1 MREQSF
7 PERAEVAMGLR
18 QPAAGAR
25 CRHVLSESAR
35 HEILEDLE
43 RRLREM
49 DSPII
54 GDREAI
60 AQLRLQ
66 VGAVL
71 DDVVGEPPAETPHA
85 PGTGVLAAT
94 IGTTRAVHGVHPTES
109 LWAATA
115 LFEAALPVLTR
126 ECTDPADAVGGATR
140 VMLRLH
146 RMIMARVVQAAVPY
160 VNFLLSKLYSS
171 HREERERI
179 ARELHDRAAH
189 AVGVGLQ
196 NLELYEIYS
205 GRETDR
211 AAQKFQAAEDALR
224 EALQTI
230 RQLSTELRGSACAQ
244 GLEHA
249 LRRYLQLNVP
259 ADMQVRFS
267 AEGDTSMLMDE
278 VCEELYLVLREAV
291 RNAVL
296 HGKAST
302 LSVDMKVTDAE
313 LRAEVG
319 DDGIGFDVAGTVH
332 RAVDNGNTS
341 PVGAGLISMRE
352 RLELLGGT
360 LTISSEAGVGTT
372 VTARLPLS
380 RALT

>member
-1 MREQSF
+1 
-7 PERAEVAMGLR
+7 VAIPVGSC
-18 QPAAGAR
+18 

-54 GDREAI
+54 GNREAI

-71 DDVVGEPPAETPHA
+71 DDVVGGPPAETPHVSPPP
-85 PGTGVLAAT
+85 PGTGVLATA
-94 IGTTRAVHGVHPTES
+94 IGTTRAVQGVHPTES

-126 ECTDPADAVGGATR
+126 ECIDPADAVDGATR
-140 VMLRLH
+140 MVLRLH
-146 RMIMARVVQAAVPY
+146 RTIMARVVQAAVPY

-189 AVGVGLQ
+189 AIGVGLQ
-196 NLELYEIYS
+196 NLELYEIYC
-205 GRETDR
+205 GRETGR
-211 AAQKFQAAEDALR
+211 AVQKFQAAEDALH

-230 RQLSTELRGSACAQ
+230 RQLSAELRGSACVQ
-244 GLEHA
+244 GLEPA

-259 ADMQVRFS
+259 ADVEVRFS
-267 AEGDTSMLMDE
+267 AEGDTSMFMDE

-296 HGKAST
+296 HGKAGT
-302 LSVDMKVTDAE
+302 LSVDMTVTDAA
-313 LRAEVG
+313 LRATVS
-319 DDGIGFDVAGTVH
+319 DDGIGFDVAGTLH
-332 RAVDNGNTS
+332 RAADEENTS
-341 PVGAGLISMRE
+341 PVGVGLISMRE
-352 RLELLGGT
+352 RLALLGGT
-360 LTISSEAGVGTT
+360 VTISSEIGVGTT
-372 VTARLPLS
+372 VEARLPLS
-380 RALT
+380 RMLT